1 MNREKFLELE
11 YKTLRKEIAKD
22 KDHLFKLV
30 SLGFIGLPSAYYLAH
45 ASEAL
50 KNFRAWVF
58 LLPLLIGVITLL
70 YISKSRSIMRCGT
83 YIKEKIEPHIE
94 ENLEYKI
101 GWEQWLSD
109 KAEQK
114 DRDRR
119 KVDKLF
125 AESFCLL
132 LGTYYVASIYLA
144 AETVNAKFG
153 MVGSAVTWGGYG
165 VIGIIGVWFLVKHF
179 KSIVAL
185 GFRSNFLAK
194 NENNFPL

>member
-11 YKTLRKEIAKD
+11 YKTLRKEIAQD
-22 KDHLFKLV
+22 KDHLFKLAGF
-30 SLGFIGLPSAYYLAH
+30 GFIGLPSAYYLAH

-50 KNFRAWVF
+50 QNFRMWVL

-70 YISKSRSIMRCGT
+70 YISKSRSVMRCGT

-94 ENLEYKI
+94 ENLESKI

-109 KAEQK
+109 KAKQK

-125 AESFCLL
+125 AISFCLL
-132 LGTYYVASIYLA
+132 LGTYYLASTYLA
-144 AETVNAKFG
+144 AETVNATFG
-153 MVGSAVTWGGYG
+153 MVGFAVTWGVYG
-165 VIGIIGVWFLVKHF
+165 VIGVIGVWFLVNNF
-179 KSIVAL
+179 ESIVAT
-185 GFRSNFLAK
+185 G
-194 NENNFPL
+194 